1 MLHIESISNFN
12 YAILSVAYKT
22 SLVVTVETLSW
33 PERSGEVGGCFIDYV
48 FKKINSGIRRRLTLR
63 RSALQENLLS
73 LKWFPLIIHLR
84 LAIS

>member
-22 SLVVTVETLSW
+22 SFVVTVETLSW

-48 FKKINSGIRRRLTLR
+48 F
-63 RSALQENLLS
+63 
-73 LKWFPLIIHLR
+73 
-84 LAIS
+84 